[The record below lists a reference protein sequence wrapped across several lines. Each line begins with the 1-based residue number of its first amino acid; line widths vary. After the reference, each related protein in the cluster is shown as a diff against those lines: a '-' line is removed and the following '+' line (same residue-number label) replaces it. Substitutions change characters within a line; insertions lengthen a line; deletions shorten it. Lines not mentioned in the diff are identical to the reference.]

1 MLGSIKSVIRC
12 EESWVSWDAVVITGS
27 SCGGGAERY
36 FDGGPVLG
44 AWILVNERLQ
54 EEGRCF

>member
-1 MLGSIKSVIRC
+1 MF
-12 EESWVSWDAVVITGS
+12 WDAVVITGS

-44 AWILVNERLQ
+44 AWILVNDRLQ
-54 EEGRCF
+54 EEGRCFECVYCVILH